1 MVLRLGQCG
10 RRRPSYGFGL
20 TLDQRFPDP
29 ATRNPLWLLQL
40 CLRMGLAVC
49 GRLRHAARVVSFLPV
64 EPSPDAF
71 VALSQRG
78 NVIPVYTQLAADFET
93 PLSAF
98 LKLRGRGPAFL
109 LESAE
114 STEKAGRWSIVGSH
128 PRRVFEARGKHI
140 TIRDGARQR
149 SFEAEGDVLA
159 ALERE
164 MQPYQPVRH
173 GALPVFYGGMVGY
186 LSYDAVRQF
195 EPTLGEPPP
204 DPLGIPDAVFLLA
217 DSLLVFDHRL
227 RRLLVIAN
235 ALVDECSSPEEAYQ
249 DACARIAGMVEALN
263 QPLHVPALNGLR
275 QVDPVEAQS
284 NTSQA
289 EFEAMVRA
297 GKEYIAAGDIF
308 QFVPSQRFATPF
320 TLQPHDL
327 YRALRFVNPSPY
339 MFILELDDFALVG
352 SSPEVHV
359 RSIAGRIDIRPIA
372 GTRWR
377 GATPEE
383 DDALAADLLQ
393 DPKERAEHLML
404 VDLARN
410 DVGRIA
416 RHGSVK
422 VDDFMIVERYSHVM
436 HIVSNV
442 TGQLDPA
449 HSAYDVL
456 RATFPAGTVSGAPK
470 IRAMQIINDLEKHKR
485 CAYAG
490 AVGYF
495 GFDGSHDSCI
505 TLRTCL
511 LKDGMA
517 YVQAGAGVVA
527 DSDATY
533 EYNETVNKAKGMLR
547 AIALAKTLD
556 G

>member
-1 MVLRLGQCG
+1 MLPC
-10 RRRPSYGFGL
+10 
-20 TLDQRFPDP
+20 
-29 ATRNPLWLLQL
+29 
-40 CLRMGLAVC
+40 
-49 GRLRHAARVVSFLPV
+49 VVTSIPV
-64 EPSPDAF
+64 EPSLESF
-71 VALSQRG
+71 VELAKKG
-78 NVIPVYTQLAADFET
+78 NVVPVYTQLAADFET
-93 PLSAF
+93 PISAY
-98 LKLRGRGPAFL
+98 LKLRDSRHSFL

-114 STEKAGRWSIVGSH
+114 STEKGGRWSLVGSQ
-128 PRRVFEARGKHI
+128 PRMVFEARDKEI
-140 TIRDGARQR
+140 TIR
-149 SFEAEGDVLA
+149 EGSKTRNITVEDDVLA

-164 MQPYQPVRH
+164 MKPYQPVSH
-173 GALPVFYGGMVGY
+173 GDLPVFSGGMVGY
-186 LSYDAVRQF
+186 ISYDAVRQF
-195 EPTLGEPPP
+195 EPTLGSPPP
-204 DPLGIPDAVFLLA
+204 DPLGVPDAMFMLA
-217 DSLLVFDHRL
+217 DTLLVFDHRL
-227 RRLLVIAN
+227 RRLQIVAN
-235 ALVDECSSPEEAYQ
+235 ALIDQYESPEAAYAEA
-249 DACARIAGMVEALN
+249 CGRIASMIEILN
-263 QPLHVPALNGLR
+263 RPLHVPALNGLL
-275 QVDPVEAQS
+275 QVEPVEADS
-284 NTSQA
+284 NTTQE
-289 EFEAMVRA
+289 EFEEFVRK

-308 QFVPSQRFATPF
+308 QFVPSQRFETDFHLPAV
-320 TLQPHDL
+320 DL

-359 RSIAGRIDIRPIA
+359 RSIDGRIDIRPIA

-377 GATPEE
+377 GKTQDE
-383 DDALAADLLQ
+383 DDALAADLLA

-416 RHGSVK
+416 KHGSVS
-422 VDDFMIVERYSHVM
+422 VDDFMIIERYSHVM

-442 TGQLDPA
+442 SGELDPS

-470 IRAMQIINDLEKHKR
+470 IRAMQIINSLEKHKR

-511 LKDGMA
+511 LKNGKA

-527 DSDATY
+527 DSDPTY
-533 EYNETVNKAKGMLR
+533 EYIETLNKAKGMLR
-547 AIALAKTLD
+547 AIALAKTLEA
-556 G
+556 

>member
-1 MVLRLGQCG
+1 VN
-10 RRRPSYGFGL
+10 SI
-20 TLDQRFPDP
+20 
-29 ATRNPLWLLQL
+29 
-40 CLRMGLAVC
+40 
-49 GRLRHAARVVSFLPV
+49 PV
-64 EPSPDAF
+64 EPSLADFARL
-71 VALSQRG
+71 AEQG
-78 NVIPVYTQLAADFET
+78 NIVPVYTQLAADFET
-93 PLSAF
+93 PLSAY
-98 LKLRGRGPAFL
+98 LKLRDSRHSFL

-114 STEKAGRWSIVGSH
+114 STEKAGRWSIVGSG
-128 PRRVFEARGKHI
+128 PKQVFEARGREI
-140 TIRDGARQR
+140 TIRAGAKVRT
-149 SFEAEGDVLA
+149 FTAEDDLLA
-159 ALERE
+159 VLERE
-164 MQPYQPVRH
+164 MAGYRPVHH
-173 GALPVFYGGMVGY
+173 GALPLFSGGMVGY

-195 EPTLGEPPP
+195 EPTLGESPP
-204 DPLGIPDAVFLLA
+204 DTLGIPDAMFLLA
-217 DSLLVFDHRL
+217 DTMLVFDHRL
-227 RRLLVIAN
+227 RRLQVVAN
-235 ALVDECSSPEEAYQ
+235 AFLDEHASAEQAYT
-249 DACARIAGMVEALN
+249 AARGRIAAMVEILN
-263 QPLHVPALNGLR
+263 RPLHVPALNGLVKVEP
-275 QVDPVEAQS
+275 VDAAS
-284 NTSQA
+284 NTTQA
-289 EFEAMVRA
+289 EYEEMVLQ
-297 GKEYIAAGDIF
+297 GKEFIKAGDIF
-308 QFVPSQRFATPF
+308 QFVPSQRFETPF
-320 TLQPHDL
+320 ERPAVDL

-339 MFILELDDFALVG
+339 MFILELGGFALVG

-359 RSIAGRIDIRPIA
+359 RSIGGRIDIRPIA

-377 GATPEE
+377 GATPAE
-383 DDALAADLLQ
+383 DEALAADLLA

-416 RHGSVK
+416 KHGAVT

-436 HIVSNV
+436 HLVSNV
-442 TGQLDPA
+442 CGELDPA

-470 IRAMQIINDLEKHKR
+470 IRAMQIINSLEKNKR

-511 LKDGMA
+511 LKDGKA

-527 DSDATY
+527 DSDPTY

-547 AIALAKTLD
+547 AIALARTL